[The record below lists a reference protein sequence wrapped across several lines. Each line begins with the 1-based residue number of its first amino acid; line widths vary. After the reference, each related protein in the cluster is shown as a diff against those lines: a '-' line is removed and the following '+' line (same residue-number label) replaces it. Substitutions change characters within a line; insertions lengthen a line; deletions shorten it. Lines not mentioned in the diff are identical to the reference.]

1 IADHR
6 VLEKHHWFSLFNTR
20 QREEALLL
28 FDVLIH
34 SKTWET
40 ALNNAAYFREK
51 LNEGEFVYALYAAVI
66 HSKLGAGIVLPP
78 LYEVTPHLFTNS
90 EVIQKAYTA
99 QMTQTP

>member
-1 IADHR
+1 PVADKSIYTDGGVAAQHLVDEIADHW

-66 HSKLGAGIVLPP
+66 
-78 LYEVTPHLFTNS
+78 
-90 EVIQKAYTA
+90 
-99 QMTQTP
+99 